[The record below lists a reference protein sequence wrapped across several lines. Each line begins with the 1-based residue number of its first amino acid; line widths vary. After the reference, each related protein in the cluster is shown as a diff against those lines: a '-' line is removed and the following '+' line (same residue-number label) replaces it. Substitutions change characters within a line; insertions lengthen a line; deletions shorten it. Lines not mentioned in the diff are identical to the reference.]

1 MKEASLVIVAAGK
14 GERAGGA
21 GGTAKQFRPLAG
33 IPLWKWSAFAG
44 ERLFNKNVLHE
55 CILVVPESAVESVQR
70 ETLGWKIPFFVVPGG
85 AERQESVVRG
95 IRAAS
100 REYVLV
106 HDGARP
112 FLSGALVERLLESLT
127 DEYGVAPL
135 LPVSDALK
143 KTGEDGTFSPFPR
156 EGLWVTQ
163 TPQAFH
169 REKLLSVLQT
179 HGGGAKDEAEAWIAA
194 GHPLR
199 SVRGER
205 KNIKITWEEDFSLA
219 ELYVQR
225 TFRTGTG
232 YDVHPLVPGRR
243 FILGGVEFP
252 EFPLGFAGYSDGDVL
267 AHAVCDA
274 LLGAAGLGD
283 IGTLY
288 PAGNPAFKNIS
299 SLLLLSDTAKRV
311 TDAGWILEWSD
322 SVICAQEPKLAA
334 SLSRMV
340 SKMEEVLPETW
351 RGRVHLKVK
360 SGEHV
365 GPVGHSHC
373 IVCYSNATLWKPLD
387 II

>member
-1 MKEASLVIVAAGK
+1 MKEVSLVIVAAGK

-33 IPLWKWSAFAG
+33 IPLWKWSASAG
-44 ERLFNKNVLHE
+44 NRLFKNNVLHE
-55 CILVVPESAVESVQR
+55 CVLVVPESAVESVQR
-70 ETLGWKIPFFVVPGG
+70 ATLEWTVPLSVVPGG
-85 AERQESVVRG
+85 AERQESVLRG
-95 IRAAS
+95 ICAATKK
-100 REYVLV
+100 YVLV

-112 FLSGALVERLLESLT
+112 FLSDALVVRLLGSLT
-127 DEYGVAPL
+127 DEYGAVPL

-143 KTGEDGTFSPFPR
+143 KTEEDGTVSPFPR
-156 EGLWVTQ
+156 EGLWLTQ

-169 REKLLSVLQT
+169 RETLLSVLRN
-179 HGGGAKDEAEAWIAA
+179 HGGGAKDEAEAWNAA
-194 GHPLR
+194 GFPLR
-199 SVRGER
+199 SVSGER
-205 KNIKITWEEDFSLA
+205 RNIKITWEEDFSLA

-232 YDVHPLVPGRR
+232 FDVHPLVPGRR
-243 FILGGVEFP
+243 LILGGVDFP
-252 EFPLGFAGYSDGDVL
+252 DFPLGFAGYSDGDVL
-267 AHAVCDA
+267 VHAICDA

-299 SLLLLSDTAKRV
+299 SLLLLADTAERV
-311 TDAGWILEWSD
+311 REAGWTLEWSD
-322 SVICAQEPKLAA
+322 SVICAQKPKLAA
-334 SLSRMV
+334 FLSRMIL
-340 SKMEEVLPETW
+340 KMEEVLPETW

-373 IVCYSNATLWKPLD
+373 IVCYSNATLWKPLN

>member
-1 MKEASLVIVAAGK
+1 M
-14 GERAGGA
+14 
-21 GGTAKQFRPLAG
+21 
-33 IPLWKWSAFAG
+33 
-44 ERLFNKNVLHE
+44 
-55 CILVVPESAVESVQR
+55 LVVPESAVELVRR
-70 ETLGWKIPFFVVPGG
+70 ETLGWKIPFSVVPGG

-127 DEYGVAPL
+127 DVYGVAPL

-156 EGLWVTQ
+156 EGLWLTQ

-243 FILGGVEFP
+243 FILGGVDFP

-267 AHAVCDA
+267 VHAVCDA

-299 SLLLLSDTAKRV
+299 SLLLLADAAKRV
-311 TDAGWILEWSD
+311 TDAGWTLEWSD

-340 SKMEEVLPETW
+340 SMIEEVLPETW
-351 RGRVHLKVK
+351 WGRVHLKVK

>member
-33 IPLWKWSAFAG
+33 IPLWKWSASAG

-143 KTGEDGTFSPFPR
+143 KTGEDGAFSPFPR

-274 LLGAAGLGD
+274 LLGAAG
-283 IGTLY
+283 
-288 PAGNPAFKNIS
+288 
-299 SLLLLSDTAKRV
+299 
-311 TDAGWILEWSD
+311 
-322 SVICAQEPKLAA
+322 
-334 SLSRMV
+334 
-340 SKMEEVLPETW
+340 
-351 RGRVHLKVK
+351 
-360 SGEHV
+360 
-365 GPVGHSHC
+365 
-373 IVCYSNATLWKPLD
+373 
-387 II
+387 